1 MPHNQDPAL
10 RDSLFQWQTRALL
23 FLFCSASVILVI
35 GQYTNL
41 DLYIA
46 DYYFDVQRQL
56 FPWDRTWFG
65 RDLMHGY
72 VKNVIVWIG
81 FLIIGVTLF
90 DLVFPLSALS
100 TPRRAGLRILAL
112 SSFLEPTLIRG
123 LKEGSSLHCP
133 WGVDRYGGSHPFLRL
148 LDAVPDGWE
157 AGHCFPAG
165 HASTAMWLSAL
176 AVLWLPHNPRR
187 ATMVFLGGTG
197 VGMVLGWVQ
206 QMRGQHFLTHTLWTA
221 WLSSALV
228 MVLIAVF
235 SRQLSS
241 PSTKAAARPAEAE
254 SNTSGTAC
262 GPTQASVLR

>member
-72 VKNVIVWIG
+72 VKNVIVWTG

-148 LDAVPDGWE
+148 LDAVPDGWG

-165 HASTAMWLSAL
+165 HARTA
-176 AVLWLPHNPRR
+176 VE
-187 ATMVFLGGTG
+187 
-197 VGMVLGWVQ
+197 
-206 QMRGQHFLTHTLWTA
+206 
-221 WLSSALV
+221 
-228 MVLIAVF
+228 
-235 SRQLSS
+235 
-241 PSTKAAARPAEAE
+241 RPAEKIRPKLTDPLLMLLVMLLKTLSHPVHVSE
-254 SNTSGTAC
+254 QPFKYHMPSGLFS
-262 GPTQASVLR
+262 QSRSWLILMERLS